1 MAAASA
7 WRFATNTPHRL
18 SLRLTAR
25 LLRLPLKACLP
36 VCWPGRPNRQGGVI
50 NRGDT
55 RPSFLVQPS
64 RLSGQAVVS
73 RDGRVVRYQHPPPPQ
88 PSPDGSAS
96 ATPPQGGVVGF
107 GTRTVFPVQP
117 SRLSGQV
124 VASRDAWRFA
134 ANTPTASAFALRLG
148 FRDSPSRPVCLS
160 ALPDRQAGD

>member
-96 ATPPQGGVVGF
+96 ATPPQGG
-107 GTRTVFPVQP
+107 
-117 SRLSGQV
+117 SGWV
-124 VASRDAWRFA
+124 RYADGIPGAAVAFIRAGRCFA
-134 ANTPTASAFALRLG
+134 RCLAVRRQHPHRISLRLAA
-148 FRDSPSRPVCLS
+148 RLPRLPLKACLPVCP
-160 ALPDRQAGD
+160 A